1 MSALPQKADIA
12 QRDPH
17 VRFVP
22 KADIGCLIRLP
33 TSNVAMGRHFARR
46 VLFQRAGIVGPVVG
60 GTVGPVEVVGNFILL
75 VVVVPAL
82 PVSGLGL
89 ARADGAAVGSALLL
103 PEDCL
108 ELDEL
113 PVVLDLTPAVEG
125 GPPLMFLIVMRRPV
139 VLE

>member
-1 MSALPQKADIA
+1 MA
-12 QRDPH
+12 
-17 VRFVP
+17 
-22 KADIGCLIRLP
+22 
-33 TSNVAMGRHFARR
+33 RHFAPP
-46 VLFQRAGIVGPVVG
+46 LFQRAGITGPVVG
-60 GTVGPVEVVGNFILL
+60 GTVGPVVGNFILL